1 MRDSS
6 SAPPEGSTHPAR
18 RRTTTPQETA
28 PSGSAEPGNGPATSE
43 PSLAASAYF
52 GGREVPA
59 LLGRDE
65 EAALTHRLAERRRRI
80 QSLLDHGLGVLGVD
94 VPGDDG
100 TDDFRERRALEV
112 LAAARRVA
120 ADAAAGP
127 AKSHDEAVTFIAE
140 VEAALEEYRTVRDAL
155 LEANMRLVLALAR
168 RYRRTGA
175 PMLDL
180 VQEGTLGLLRAIE
193 KFDPARD
200 VRFSTYAAWWI
211 WQQIGRAGDEH
222 ATLIRTPLH
231 WHQLRRKLN
240 REAQRF
246 ESLGVP
252 FQREQLAEASGV
264 AAGRVD
270 AVSQSFI
277 CLSLSSP
284 MANDDDD
291 RTLEDTIPSE
301 SLRPEASMHAAD
313 LSEQLE
319 KALAQLPQR
328 EADVLRLRFGTS
340 ESVPS
345 TLEEIG
351 VRYGVSRERVRQ
363 IEARALKRLLPICE
377 RTGLRSYFE

>member
-1 MRDSS
+1 
-6 SAPPEGSTHPAR
+6 
-18 RRTTTPQETA
+18 
-28 PSGSAEPGNGPATSE
+28 
-43 PSLAASAYF
+43 
-52 GGREVPA
+52 
-59 LLGRDE
+59 
-65 EAALTHRLAERRRRI
+65 
-80 QSLLDHGLGVLGVD
+80 
-94 VPGDDG
+94 
-100 TDDFRERRALEV
+100 
-112 LAAARRVA
+112 
-120 ADAAAGP
+120 
-127 AKSHDEAVTFIAE
+127 
-140 VEAALEEYRTVRDAL
+140 
-155 LEANMRLVLALAR
+155 MRLVLALAR